1 MIILF
6 NPRATR
12 PKNRRFPLSVLALGA
27 VLEGREDYAIVD
39 GNVDPEPLAT
49 IEAIAARGGVEMLAV
64 SVMPGPQMVAAFPV
78 CRAFREK
85 YPKVPIV
92 WGGYFASLFTDAALN
107 AKYVDFAV
115 RAQGEDTF
123 LELIAAIRAGGGYN
137 RIRGLS
143 YKDQFGLH
151 VHNPERP
158 LRSPADFP
166 MYPYHRLDASK
177 YVRPTFLGSRTT
189 VHMASIGCPFRCNFC
204 GVVPLFDREKME
216 PPERT
221 ASILAHQQ
229 REYGVNAVQF
239 YDNNFFLKEDHA
251 RELADRLTP
260 LGLRWWC
267 EARVD
272 VMLGYSDD
280 TLRRLARAGLT
291 MVFMGVESGSEAV
304 LSDMRKGIHPE
315 QILAFARRARE
326 FGIVPEYS
334 FIFGDPRDSE
344 RETAE
349 TIAFIRKVKKINP
362 AVEIIVQTYVPTPQR
377 DGMYG
382 GVENQV
388 QFPTTPEEWATDR
401 WYRFTTRT
409 DPTLPWLPE
418 QVKRRIE
425 GFDTVVT
432 SRWPT
437 IQDTRLP
444 KWGRWL
450 LKSLSSWRYALGV
463 YDNPVELRWVKEMIR
478 LRDPRYES
486 L

>member
-6 NPRATR
+6 HPRATR
-12 PKNRRFPLSVLALGA
+12 PKNRRFPLSILSLAA
-27 VLEGREDYAIVD
+27 VLEGKEEYQIVD
-39 GNVDPEPLAT
+39 GNVDPQPLET
-49 IEAIAARGGVEMLAV
+49 IEAIVERNGAEMLAV
-64 SVMPGPQMVAAFPV
+64 SVMPGPQMVAALPV
-78 CRAFREK
+78 CQAFREK
-85 YPKVPIV
+85 HPRVPIV
-92 WGGYFASLFTDAALN
+92 WGGYFPSLFTDAALN

-115 RAQGEDTF
+115 RGQGDDTF
-123 LELIAAIRAGGGYN
+123 LELISAIRAGDGYN

-143 YKDQFGLH
+143 YKDAFGLH
-151 VHNPERP
+151 VHNAERP
-158 LRSPADFP
+158 LRSPADYP
-166 MYPYHRLDASK
+166 MYPYHRLDAAK
-177 YVRPTFLGSRTT
+177 YIVPTFLGSRTT

-204 GVVPLFDREKME
+204 GVVPIFDREKME
-216 PPERT
+216 PAERT
-221 ASILAHQQ
+221 AAILAHQQ

-251 RELADRLTP
+251 REQADHLEP

-267 EARVD
+267 EGRVD
-272 VMLGYSDD
+272 VLLGYSDE
-280 TLRRLARAGLT
+280 TLRMLRRAGLT

-304 LSDMRKGIHPE
+304 LADMRKGIHPD
-315 QILAFARRARE
+315 QILEFARRARE
-326 FGIVPEYS
+326 FDIIPEYS

-344 RETAE
+344 RETQD

-382 GVENQV
+382 GVESQV
-388 QFPTTPEEWATDR
+388 HFPTTPEEWATDR

-437 IQDTRLP
+437 IQDTRMP
-444 KWGRWL
+444 RWGRWL
-450 LKSLSSWRYALGV
+450 LQSLSSWRYALGF
-463 YDNPVELRWVKEMIR
+463 YDHPVELRWVREQFR

>member
-39 GNVDPEPLAT
+39 GNADPQPMAT
-49 IEAIAARGGVEMLAV
+49 IEAIMDRGGVDMLAV
-64 SVMPGPQMVAAFPV
+64 SVMPGPQMVAAIPV

-123 LELIAAIRAGGGYN
+123 LELIEAIRAGGGYN

-158 LRSPADFP
+158 LRSPAEYP

-177 YVRPTFLGSRTT
+177 YVVPTFLGSHTT

-267 EARVD
+267 
-272 VMLGYSDD
+272 
-280 TLRRLARAGLT
+280 
-291 MVFMGVESGSEAV
+291 
-304 LSDMRKGIHPE
+304 
-315 QILAFARRARE
+315 
-326 FGIVPEYS
+326 
-334 FIFGDPRDSE
+334 
-344 RETAE
+344 
-349 TIAFIRKVKKINP
+349 
-362 AVEIIVQTYVPTPQR
+362 
-377 DGMYG
+377 
-382 GVENQV
+382 
-388 QFPTTPEEWATDR
+388 
-401 WYRFTTRT
+401 
-409 DPTLPWLPE
+409 
-418 QVKRRIE
+418 
-425 GFDTVVT
+425 
-432 SRWPT
+432 
-437 IQDTRLP
+437 
-444 KWGRWL
+444 
-450 LKSLSSWRYALGV
+450 
-463 YDNPVELRWVKEMIR
+463 
-478 LRDPRYES
+478 
-486 L
+486 

>member
-27 VLEGREDYAIVD
+27 VLEGKEDYAIVD
-39 GNVDPEPLAT
+39 GNADAEPLAS
-49 IEAIAARGGVEMLAV
+49 IEAIMARGGVEMLAV
-64 SVMPGPQMVAAFPV
+64 SVMPGPQMVAAIPV
-78 CRAFREK
+78 CRAFRERH
-85 YPKVPIV
+85 PKVPIV

-107 AKYVDFAV
+107 AGYVDFAV
-115 RAQGEDTF
+115 RGQGEDTF
-123 LELIAAIRAGGGYN
+123 LELIEAVRTGGGYN
-137 RIRGLS
+137 KIRGLS
-143 YKDQFGLH
+143 YKDAFGLH
-151 VHNPERP
+151 VHNAERP
-158 LRSPADFP
+158 LRSPGEFP
-166 MYPYHRLDASK
+166 VFPYHRVDAAK
-177 YVRPTFLGSRTT
+177 YIAPTFLGSRTT
-189 VHMASIGCPFRCNFC
+189 VHMASVGCPFRCNFC
-204 GVVPLFDREKME
+204 GVVPIYDREKME

-221 ASILAHQQ
+221 ASILAQQQ
-229 REYGVNAVQF
+229 REYGINAVQF

-251 RELADRLTP
+251 REVADRLAP

-291 MVFMGVESGSEAV
+291 MVFMGVESGSETV
-304 LSDMRKGIHPE
+304 LADMRKGIHPD
-315 QILAFARRARE
+315 QILQFAGRARE

-344 RETAE
+344 RETRE

-388 QFPTTPEEWATDR
+388 QFPTTPDEWATES

-418 QVKRRIE
+418 RVKRRIE
-425 GFDTVVT
+425 GFDTVIT

-437 IQDTRLP
+437 MQDIRMP
-444 KWGRWL
+444 AWGKVL
-450 LKSLSSWRYALGV
+450 LKMLSSWRYALGV
-463 YDNPVELRWVKEMIR
+463 YDNPVELRWVREQFR